1 MSQLIF
7 DGMYLSSMT
16 PSYHQAWMDALSY
29 LHDLAVQIASAKK
42 FTVHV
47 DYFRSYI
54 QHLSNLNQNL
64 TKETRGKHECHST
77 SKVCV
82 YETLYSYTYLYIL
95 YVLKYWVI
103 MKVPVQSCQN
113 VTKQK
118 TILFKKIVINI
129 TYYVDNMHV
138 I

>member
-1 MSQLIF
+1 MNVIHNLRCAY
-7 DGMYLSSMT
+7 M
-16 PSYHQAWMDALSY
+16 
-29 LHDLAVQIASAKK
+29 K
-42 FTVHV
+42 
-47 DYFRSYI
+47 RYI
-54 QHLSNLNQNL
+54 SIHI
-64 TKETRGKHECHST
+64 
-77 SKVCV
+77 
-82 YETLYSYTYLYIL
+82 YIL

-118 TILFKKIVINI
+118 TILVKKIVINI